1 MCGGEH
7 LTTRKGQKKSGS
19 CRRNIG
25 KNIRKTR
32 RHTIKINQVYNK
44 IEAEC
49 ERSGCKVKKCNWQRN
64 LGTKKHRDGVE
75 NGKGGGHIGAE
86 GEGAG
91 GRSCLTTMYYYMGW
105 GSKIW
110 TTFDFWKVKAK
121 SEKQST
127 RKQNGGDYEVEGS
140 LLRCQLLRV
149 LLQYSQQGRNDIRT
163 FPRLINI
170 PEEWSLEV
178 AIFEE
183 DTTTN
188 RYPKSIKI
196 ATLLRKLTIQSMQ
209 LCTNE
214 RPMETWRWVL
224 TV

>member
-7 LTTRKGQKKSGS
+7 LTTRKGQKKSAS

-86 GEGAG
+86 GEG
-91 GRSCLTTMYYYMGW
+91 
-105 GSKIW
+105 
-110 TTFDFWKVKAK
+110 
-121 SEKQST
+121 Q
-127 RKQNGGDYEVEGS
+127 
-140 LLRCQLLRV
+140 
-149 LLQYSQQGRNDIRT
+149 
-163 FPRLINI
+163 
-170 PEEWSLEV
+170 EEEV
-178 AIFEE
+178 AL
-183 DTTTN
+183 
-188 RYPKSIKI
+188 P
-196 ATLLRKLTIQSMQ
+196 
-209 LCTNE
+209 LCTITWADVLRYE
-214 RPMETWRWVL
+214 RLL
-224 TV
+224 TFEKWKPSPRSKVRGNKTVGITKWKAACSGVSCCGSFFNIASRGAMTSARFLGWSTSQKSDLLKLLSLKRTPQPIVIQKALK